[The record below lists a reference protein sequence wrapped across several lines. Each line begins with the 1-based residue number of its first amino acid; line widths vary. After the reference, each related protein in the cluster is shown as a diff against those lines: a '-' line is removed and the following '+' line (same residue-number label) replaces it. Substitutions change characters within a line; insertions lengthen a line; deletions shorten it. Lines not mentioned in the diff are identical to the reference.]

1 MHAGKWAVVLTT
13 GLLGWAL
20 STAVLRIASSAMP
33 LAEALVI
40 HAVLAP
46 IIFIFVS
53 RFYFQK
59 FAYTTPLRTAGIFA
73 CVVILMDFFVTGL
86 YLRHRLDLFVN
97 LLATWIPLLLI
108 FSATHI
114 TGLLVASASRYKVPA
129 R

>member
-1 MHAGKWAVVLTT
+1 MHAGKWGVVITT

-20 STAVLRIASSAMP
+20 CTAVLRIAIAAMP

-40 HAVLAP
+40 HALLAP
-46 IIFIFVS
+46 ILFIFVS
-53 RFYFQK
+53 RFYFQR
-59 FAYTTPLRTAGIFA
+59 FAYTTPLRTAGVFA
-73 CVVILMDFFVTGL
+73 VVVLVMDFFVMGL
-86 YLRHRLDLFVN
+86 YLRHSLDLFVN

-114 TGLLVASASRYKVPA
+114 TGLLVASAPRYKVTA